1 MRRRILI
8 ALAVLAAVAAG
19 CAWGSR
25 FPTFRLFFSWPQGGT
40 WSNAIEQAEG
50 AAVIALIGF
59 LGRDH
64 IGRKLA
70 AWWDLHHGE
79 HAVKRHRQALREHE
93 ESKRAGERPEGE
105 S

>member
-1 MRRRILI
+1 MII
-8 ALAVLAAVAAG
+8 AVAAVAAAAAL
-19 CAWGSR
+19 CAWASQ
-25 FPTFRLFFSWPQGGT
+25 FPTFRLFFGWPQGGT

-70 AWWDLHHGE
+70 AWVHKHYGP
-79 HAVKRHRQALREHE
+79 HAVEQHRQALREHE
-93 ESKRAGERPEGE
+93 ADKRKDGQ
-105 S
+105 

>member
-1 MRRRILI
+1 MTRRAVIVLT
-8 ALAVLAAVAAG
+8 VLAAAVALSVWA
-19 CAWGSR
+19 SR

-50 AAVIALIGF
+50 AAVITLIGWAA
-59 LGRDH
+59 RDQ

-70 AWWDLHHGE
+70 AWWDVHHGP

-93 ESKRAGERPEGE
+93 ASKREGGA